1 MEIKLLKVLVNSIS
15 SFFRLSARENLNS
28 QPVQKYY
35 QKIEEILKL
44 VKPVLDAII
53 DTEVT
58 SDEKLQKAFTGLGNA
73 VEDLRK
79 LFENWQPLMSKIYFV
94 CVEILF
100 LQIS

>member
-15 SFFRLSARENLNS
+15 SFFHLSARENLNL

-53 DTEVT
+53 DAEVT
-58 SDEKLQKAFTGLGNA
+58 SDEKLQ
-73 VEDLRK
+73 
-79 LFENWQPLMSKIYFV
+79 
-94 CVEILF
+94 
-100 LQIS
+100 